1 MSYTLNLAVCGLVT
15 GLLAASGPDLFAQS
29 AAPRRPTARDSRAA
43 APIRQTAGPAD
54 SSQDTTGARRQRPPV
69 EPLRIEQLPPELE
82 QVLRDWE
89 AKSSQFQR
97 LRGNQH
103 RITYDDTFGVEK
115 HCDGEFTYEAPD
127 KGSYKLEPSKIPE
140 NSVSRT
146 KTRTGQPYT
155 LQAGDTERWVCTGE
169 FIVQI
174 NDKEKTYSVIEIPP
188 ENRGKNIIDGPL
200 PFLFGMKAEQAKMR
214 YFLKLLPGRE
224 GQVWLSV
231 KPRRRED
238 AANWREATVIIDDQT
253 FLPFAVRLVDPSGQ
267 GTTVHTFSNIEVNKK
282 KAWFGEDPLK
292 PNLRGYK
299 RTQPTGSAEA
309 AGEATPGRVKLTR
322 GRQSANE
329 GGARN
334 ANANGAPP
342 TQTAPQSP

>member
-1 MSYTLNLAVCGLVT
+1 MSYSLNLAVCGLMTGVLAVT
-15 GLLAASGPDLFAQS
+15 GTSLFAQTTP
-29 AAPRRPTARDSRAA
+29 PRRPAA
-43 APIRQTAGPAD
+43 APIQQTAGAGSAD
-54 SSQDTTGARRQRPPV
+54 NSQNGTGARRERPPI

-97 LRGNQH
+97 MRGNQH
-103 RITYDDTFGVEK
+103 RIIYDDTFGVEK

-127 KGSYKLEPSKIPE
+127 KGSYQLEPSKIPK

-146 KTRTGQPYT
+146 KTKSGQPYT

-299 RTQPTGSAEA
+299 RIQPTGSAEA
-309 AGEATPGRVKLTR
+309 AGEAAPGRVKLTR
-322 GRQSANE
+322 GRQPATE
-329 GGARN
+329 GGTRN
-334 ANANGAPP
+334 AGANGAPP
-342 TQTAPQSP
+342 SQTSPQSP